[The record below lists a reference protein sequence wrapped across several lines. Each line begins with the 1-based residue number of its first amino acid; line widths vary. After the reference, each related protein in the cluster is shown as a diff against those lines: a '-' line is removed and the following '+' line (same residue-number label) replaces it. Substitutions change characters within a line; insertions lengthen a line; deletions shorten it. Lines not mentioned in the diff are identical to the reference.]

1 MIPHCIRTGQA
12 LRDNVSRACGS
23 GDEEVNEACRAGE
36 LVFYSGS
43 LRLTLAWRV
52 KSNEEKA
59 PHDDHYG
66 VSAVC

>member
-1 MIPHCIRTGQA
+1 MSVEPVGVGAKKVMRQGGQ
-12 LRDNVSRACGS
+12 
-23 GDEEVNEACRAGE
+23 GE

-52 KSNEEKA
+52 KGNEEKA

-66 VSAVC
+66 MSTVC

>member
-1 MIPHCIRTGQA
+1 MGQA
-12 LRDNVSRACGS
+12 LRDNVSRAGWS
-23 GDEEVNEACRAGE
+23 GDERGYETGRAGE

-66 VSAVC
+66 MSTVC